1 MQGCLLLICVF
12 STLQVAAQVGYL
24 PVLRYLLGR
33 GLDVNAKNRS
43 GMNPLMAAAA
53 GGHAK
58 AVEELLKHESAAKDV
73 DTKEGWS
80 ALQHAAY
87 FGHTDVCAR
96 LLE

>member
-1 MQGCLLLICVF
+1 
-12 STLQVAAQVGYL
+12 
-24 PVLRYLLGR
+24 
-33 GLDVNAKNRS
+33 
-43 GMNPLMAAAA
+43 MNPLMAAAA